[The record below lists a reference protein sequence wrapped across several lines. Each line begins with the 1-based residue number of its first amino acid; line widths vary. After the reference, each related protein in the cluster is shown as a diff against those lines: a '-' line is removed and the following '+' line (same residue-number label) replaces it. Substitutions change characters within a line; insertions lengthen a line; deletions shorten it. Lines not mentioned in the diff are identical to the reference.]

1 MVVLSEQSKS
11 DFISKTFS
19 SMLSNIE
26 KKDKLYLRNCTPN
39 QIHEINIFKKI
50 PHIQNIKLNN
60 NILIYKLLLYR
71 FILTLILYKD
81 KNIFCYPPTKP
92 GEGPTCV
99 SPKKSQVRILQIEQD
114 T

>member
-39 QIHEINIFKKI
+39 QIHEINNF
-50 PHIQNIKLNN
+50 
-60 NILIYKLLLYR
+60 
-71 FILTLILYKD
+71 
-81 KNIFCYPPTKP
+81 
-92 GEGPTCV
+92 
-99 SPKKSQVRILQIEQD
+99 
-114 T
+114 